1 LLIDVVEILALL
13 LHQTLERAV
22 FLGQREGLS
31 PSDVK
36 NKKEKEKSSA
46 KDEQN
51 KNETK
56 RKKE

>member
-1 LLIDVVEILALL
+1 MLIYVVEILALL

-36 NKKEKEKSSA
+36 NKKEKSSA